1 MKVDLGHLPQE
12 WNRTGCRQLGID
24 SNGHYNKFKYEYMF
38 NRDPVWINSVKYIFG
53 LYLIITERIASV
65 ISPLGLRL
73 LMSSSLMS
81 NPEKTIDFVWPL
93 LFGFDIFSVSLIPT
107 Y

>member
-1 MKVDLGHLPQE
+1 M
-12 WNRTGCRQLGID
+12 
-24 SNGHYNKFKYEYMF
+24 
-38 NRDPVWINSVKYIFG
+38 
-53 LYLIITERIASV
+53 YLIITERIASV

-81 NPEKTIDFVWPL
+81 NPEKTIDFVWPF
-93 LFGFDIFSVSLIPT
+93 LFGFDISVSLIPT